1 MQGKKPKA
9 TAKVGTVAHSHS
21 STTRVA
27 EAGGLPQVQV
37 SLGCTTS
44 SRPVWL
50 LQGESDSDDKQ
61 GQPQQTSR
69 PVDASCGG
77 QGDAEQEPGV
87 RGVWGR
93 LTGPQ
98 VITPCSSPFSQGL
111 ETAHAAQHQLRVIL
125 VRVHLLVIGHKGVLP
140 LMQLLIPGGL
150 DLLRR
155 ARARCESSH
164 PSYATPYSLQAF
176 LSACPS

>member
-1 MQGKKPKA
+1 M
-9 TAKVGTVAHSHS
+9 AHSHS

-37 SLGCTTS
+37 SLGFTTS
-44 SRPVWL
+44 SRLVWL

-93 LTGPQ
+93 LTGHSGHHPMQ
-98 VITPCSSPFSQGL
+98 LTILPRPRDSACGPASALGHPCS
-111 ETAHAAQHQLRVIL
+111 
-125 VRVHLLVIGHKGVLP
+125 
-140 LMQLLIPGGL
+140 
-150 DLLRR
+150 
-155 ARARCESSH
+155 
-164 PSYATPYSLQAF
+164 
-176 LSACPS
+176 CPSSCRRPQGRPPTHATSHTRWPGSPAESKGTL